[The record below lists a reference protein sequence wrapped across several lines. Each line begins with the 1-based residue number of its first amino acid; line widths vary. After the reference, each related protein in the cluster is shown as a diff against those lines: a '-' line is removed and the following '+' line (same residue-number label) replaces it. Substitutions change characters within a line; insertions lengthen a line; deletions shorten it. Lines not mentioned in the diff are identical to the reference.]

1 MISFRETVDS
11 IERLHE
17 LLKSVAE
24 MRSGVEHAQDYLAD
38 FAGMLRFAHRKEFQ
52 SPEEA
57 LEYIDKVLLPRLET
71 IREALA
77 SQSDP
82 TLERLHQ
89 AQDLTQRLLLRL
101 QMLSE
106 GGGSWFLP

>member
-24 MRSGVEHAQDYLAD
+24 IRSGVEHAQEYLAD
-38 FAGMLRFAHRKEFQ
+38 FGGMLRYAHKKDFRTR
-52 SPEEA
+52 EEA
-57 LEYIDKVLLPRLET
+57 LEYIDKVLLPRLEA
-71 IREALA
+71 ISEALA

-82 TLERLHQ
+82 TLERLEQ
-89 AQDLTQRLLLRL
+89 AHDLTQRLLLRL
-101 QMLSE
+101 QMLSD
-106 GGGSWFLP
+106 GGGNWLLP